1 MVKPVPC
8 TGSHGL
14 VGEEVSR
21 VLSDM
26 VTSQVAISTE
36 PSDIESRCNLEGTFK
51 HEITS
56 DVLEVV
62 HHSRLA
68 RVENQFS

>member
-14 VGEEVSR
+14 VGEEISR

-26 VTSQVAISTE
+26 VTKPVAMSTE

-51 HEITS
+51 PEIT
-56 DVLEVV
+56 VLEVV